1 MPHLSITPDDATTL
15 RELLEAALVD
25 ISREI
30 SHTDSREFRRVLVE
44 REKAIERL
52 LRETR
57 DHEREGPALGHVH
70 EREAHVQ

>member
-1 MPHLSITPDDATTL
+1 MLHLSITPEDATTL

-57 DHEREGPALGHVH
+57 EHEREEPAVGHVH
-70 EREAHVQ
+70 EGDAHVQ